1 LPKFEPAGAYSFRQ
15 EQVVSRG
22 ELNKGAKKMEKPHK
36 KLNVWQT
43 AMKVAQMVYKL
54 TNAFPA
60 DEKFGLV
67 SQMRRAAIS
76 IPCNIAEGA
85 ARQGKKEF
93 KNFLS
98 MAQGSLSELDTQLEL
113 SVLLEYLSK
122 ENIEEIAGQLMR
134 TDKML
139 TGLIRSLT
147 K

>member
-1 LPKFEPAGAYSFRQ
+1 
-15 EQVVSRG
+15 
-22 ELNKGAKKMEKPHK
+22 MEKPHK

-54 TNAFPA
+54 TNAFPP

-113 SVLLEYLSK
+113 SVLLEYISNDK
-122 ENIEEIAGQLMR
+122 IEEIAGQLMR
-134 TDKML
+134 IDKML